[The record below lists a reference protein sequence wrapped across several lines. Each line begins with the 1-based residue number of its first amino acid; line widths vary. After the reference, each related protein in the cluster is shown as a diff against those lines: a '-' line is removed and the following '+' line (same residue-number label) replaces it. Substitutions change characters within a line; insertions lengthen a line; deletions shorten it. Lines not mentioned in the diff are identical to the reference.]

1 MIACSYQCVK
11 FIQNYLFIAILISI
25 VMIYTTGFEKSFE
38 LWKRSIFTLVAS
50 HFVKRCQEERPNQ
63 NEYNIHNHKKSDKFD
78 AHFQTIPNHCI
89 KTTGY

>member
-1 MIACSYQCVK
+1 MCKIYTK
-11 FIQNYLFIAILISI
+11 LFIHSNFNIHCHDLWLDLKSHLN
-25 VMIYTTGFEKSFE
+25 YEKEAF
-38 LWKRSIFTLVAS
+38 ITLVAS
-50 HFVKRCQEERPNQ
+50 HFVKHCQEERPSQ